1 MDRHNALARTGQS
14 IHIAGW
20 LALALVIIH
29 TGRTVVAALAA
40 APRAASG
47 LDLFNAGLRGL
58 IEELPYLA
66 LLAGLHAMTRL
77 GARYH
82 AGECFTRAN
91 ALSIREFGTS
101 LLGAA
106 AAFFVF
112 RPSLLAWTG
121 GQPGGFEFH
130 IDEAG
135 IAMAVTGVFVTAMA
149 QVMAMAAAL
158 QEDHDGIV

>member
-1 MDRHNALARTGQS
+1 MDRHDTLSRTGQS

-20 LALALVIIH
+20 LAMALVIIY

-40 APRAASG
+40 APRPVSG
-47 LDLFNAGLRGL
+47 LDLFNTGLRGL
-58 IEELPYLA
+58 LEELPYLA
-66 LLAGLHAMTRL
+66 LLSGLHAMTRL
-77 GARYH
+77 GARYRE
-82 AGECFTRAN
+82 GECFTKAN
-91 ALSIREFGTS
+91 ALSIREFGMS

-106 AAFFVF
+106 AAFFVI

-121 GQPGGFEFH
+121 GQYGGFEFR